1 MKPFIYF
8 FASLIIA
15 ALIWAPNASSQEIPD
30 HVNVG
35 VFGNYVRLNDGD
47 LNLLGV
53 GGRLSVN
60 VFPYVQLEAESAYN
74 FDQAFTQGFQNSS
87 NGSVS
92 IGRTDLR
99 SLDGLFGPKLMTNK
113 GPVRL
118 FVTAKGGFVNF
129 NISNAPA
136 TFGTVGNT
144 FAGLRGSNVYGVFY
158 PGAGAEAFFGPIGL
172 RVDIGDEI
180 YFNNGGLNNL
190 RISFGPTI
198 RF

>member
-8 FASLIIA
+8 FASLIIS

-74 FDQAFTQGFQNSS
+74 FDQAFTQGFTNSS

-92 IGRTDLR
+92 IGRTDVR
-99 SLDGLFGPKLMTNK
+99 SLDGLFGPILMTNK
-113 GPVRL
+113 GPVCLLPQRE
-118 FVTAKGGFVNF
+118 
-129 NISNAPA
+129 
-136 TFGTVGNT
+136 
-144 FAGLRGSNVYGVFY
+144 GL
-158 PGAGAEAFFGPIGL
+158 
-172 RVDIGDEI
+172 
-180 YFNNGGLNNL
+180 
-190 RISFGPTI
+190 
-198 RF
+198 